1 MRTEDYDLRVIIDE
15 NPIEEF
21 IEESTNT
28 TWIPAQKGKEFKLHI
43 FNNDDRR
50 ISAVPLIDGLS
61 VMDGKP
67 GSIHSSNGYIY
78 DQHQGGT
85 IVGWR
90 IDKETVVAFK
100 FESTEKS
107 LASFTKI
114 DNRDIGII
122 QCAIYR
128 EKQYPRSRPKY
139 VPPKQKEARIS
150 SEPKFAANA
159 VGDFGGRFYKLPSPQ
174 KNIPPSATIQ
184 HIRSQ
189 LEENEALAV
198 GFGAS
203 ITSHMKEVSF
213 TREGKSPL
221 CVLTIRYESSINF
234 AKRRHLLIS
243 KTEYC
248 KKWLKYGFEAI
259 KSNRMDEGIAALT
272 RVVKVSPDLEEAW
285 EGLMFAYETT
295 DNFKMLAH
303 ATNNLARL
311 RYNDAKLWRKLGLL
325 YINHEC
331 WEETIEPFD
340 KYNALKPESAESWNC
355 LGMGLVKTGQVDEAW
370 YCCDKALQI
379 DPKFSDAWDTLGI
392 VHLQTMRMDDAVKAF
407 SKAADLDPTNDEALS
422 NLWSTYSKMH
432 RKKDA
437 ARVLDRLRK
446 VNPQLA
452 NSIRYST

>member
-28 TWIPAQKGKEFKLHI
+28 TWIPAQKGKGFKLLI
-43 FNNDDRR
+43 FNNGDRR
-50 ISAVPLIDGLS
+50 VLAVPLIDGLS
-61 VMDGKP
+61 VMDGKS
-67 GSIHSSNGYIY
+67 GSIHSSNGYILNS
-78 DQHQGGT
+78 HKGGA
-85 IVGWR
+85 ILGWR
-90 IDKETVVAFK
+90 IDNETVSAFT
-100 FESTEKS
+100 FDSAEKS
-107 LASFTKI
+107 LASFAKG
-114 DNRDIGII
+114 DHRDIGVI

-128 EKQYPRSRPKY
+128 EKQYPKLRPKL
-139 VPPKQKEARIS
+139 VPLKQKEARIS
-150 SEPKFAANA
+150 SEAQYS
-159 VGDFGGRFYKLPSPQ
+159 VQSIGDYGGRFYKTPSPQ

-184 HIRSQ
+184 HRRSQ
-189 LEENEALAV
+189 LEENETLAV
-198 GFGAS
+198 GFGAA
-203 ITSHMKEVSF
+203 ITSHIKKVSF
-213 TREGKSPL
+213 TRESESPL

-234 AKRRHLLIS
+234 AKRRNLLIS

-248 KKWLKYGFEAI
+248 KQWLKYGFEAI
-259 KSNRMDEGIAALT
+259 KSNSMDEGVAALM
-272 RVVKVSPDLEEAW
+272 RVVKVSPDLEQAW
-285 EGLMFAYETT
+285 EGLIFAYETT

-340 KYNALKPESAESWNC
+340 KYNALEPESADSWNC

-392 VHLQTMRMDDAVKAF
+392 VHLQTMHMDDAVKAF
-407 SKAADLDPTNDEALS
+407 SNAVDLDPTNDEAWS

-437 ARVLDRLRK
+437 VRVLDRLRK

-452 NSIRYST
+452 NSMRYPT